1 MFRCPHCTGQ
11 GVSAIGKLIASPWAP
26 ATCKLCAGKCSES
39 ILPTQIL
46 RGTGFI
52 ATIIAALASLIYSSW
67 IPILASTS
75 LVFLAFGALQI
86 WAPLQPLS
94 GAQFQARKS
103 GRRMQV
109 ALLLI
114 VGSLLAG
121 LGYFLD
127 A

>member
-11 GVSAIGKLIASPWAP
+11 GVSAIGKLIAAPWAP
-26 ATCKLCAGKCSES
+26 ATCRLCGGKCSES

-46 RGTGFI
+46 RGTGFV
-52 ATIIAALASLIYSSW
+52 ATVMAAWASLAYSSW
-67 IPILASTS
+67 IPILASTGVV
-75 LVFLAFGALQI
+75 LLAFVALQI

-94 GAQFQARKS
+94 GAQVNARKS
-103 GRRMQV
+103 GRRAQV

-114 VGSLLAG
+114 FGSLLAG
-121 LGYFLD
+121 LGYVLD